1 MLCRLRHRHRPWVA
15 AGKGWCRG
23 AQNRAEKV
31 EGKLGNLE
39 RQGNE
44 SKEFGLYSKA
54 RVFI

>member
-1 MLCRLRHRHRPWVA
+1 MA